1 MRDLP
6 SQDELQQAWED
17 LCNIHAQYLE
27 EHGVLIPGVS
37 QYNQT
42 AKSIWLSVLHYCK
55 NEEVH
60 KDFISQ
66 VCQRDKPDLGQ
77 DQQVRHLKRD
87 GWYLVEDTRRGYH
100 RLDPYQP
107 SPEWE
112 TDKKRRDGRL
122 DAQTFGDLKAVYGMR
137 CATCGAEAGKPNPR
151 YGKDKVVLQQGHR
164 DPSKPA
170 TDMDNIIPQCQFCNR
185 AYRDD
190 FVFDEKGR
198 VSAIASVRPVRKAAE
213 AVQRK
218 VFEWLKNKFRFL

>member
-6 SQDELQQAWED
+6 SEDELQQSWED
-17 LCNIHAQYLE
+17 LCGIHAQYLE
-27 EHGVLIPGVS
+27 EYGVRMPGVNR
-37 QYNQT
+37 YNET
-42 AKSIWLSVLHYCK
+42 AKSIWLAVLHYYTGQ
-55 NEEVH
+55 EVH
-60 KDFISQ
+60 KKFISR
-66 VCQRDKPDLGQ
+66 VCQRDKPDLGP

-87 GWYLVEDTRRGYH
+87 GWHLTGSGGNH
-100 RLDPYQP
+100 CLDPYQP

-112 TDKKRRDGRL
+112 TDKRRREGRL
-122 DAQTFGDLKAVYGMR
+122 DAQTFGELKTVYGMR

-151 YGKDKVVLQQGHR
+151 YGDDIVVLQQGHR

-170 TDMDNIIPQCQFCNR
+170 TDMDNIIPQCQFCNG
-185 AYRDD
+185 AYLND